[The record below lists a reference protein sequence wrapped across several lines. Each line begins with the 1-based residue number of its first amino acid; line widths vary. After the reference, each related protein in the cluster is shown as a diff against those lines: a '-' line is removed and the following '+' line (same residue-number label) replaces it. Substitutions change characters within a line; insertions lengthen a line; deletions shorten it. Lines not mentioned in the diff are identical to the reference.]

1 MDTGSSASS
10 SQQQQG
16 ADSVDGVPR
25 GARWQQGR
33 QGYRLEPGWRLE
45 PGCRVEQLEEEGEEQ
60 EEASGGGG
68 GVEMGCRVE
77 EEEEQQQQQLEE
89 EAAGI
94 ASCSIS
100 HEGPGGRSKG
110 GSGGGAAEGE
120 RGRGSTFQGD
130 VIGCTPF
137 AFLPESR
144 TAGSL
149 EEESGRTHSW
159 GAEDRTLD
167 ASETSLGA
175 SGRTR
180 ESSRGGGSDEDCSGT
195 ASGTGASD
203 TGSSSSSNGGDGLT
217 QHDAS
222 ETNASDTGSS
232 SSSGDGLTRDNDEG
246 SISLQSATRNSAFT
260 FGYEEDLPDLPLDPA
275 PRNIMQRAASG
286 LRIVELTGSSEEV
299 TASGSGGGSTGSAGS
314 TGSTDSA
321 AADNDDDNDAEGT
334 WDGSSGETSSGGG
347 SETEDST
354 GEGSLSVTIS
364 REGSFE
370 GSSGGGSTA
379 PPSSSAEVSTTADD
393 ELCIDCAAGSAH
405 QPALAVPAP
414 PYTSNHRRRKSS
426 RAADDDAD
434 RGALVPFSSPPPR
447 RKSRGRAPMQP
458 PDAEVAAGAGGRK
471 AGRRRDVVRAGGGGT
486 GTAVKWP
493 YILYISM
500 EAVPGVTLDV
510 WLKKRA
516 HTMLPAPRAHSPAH
530 MAPSG
535 LDGPSAT
542 PYTAIRGGAACAPS
556 ANDGPAV
563 GGGGGGGGRLALC
576 GMERAIFRQI
586 VLGLLH
592 CHSAGIIHRGECKC
606 GGEGSRVRHCPDG
619 PQQGW
624 QQMGEGGALPRAKAP
639 KQKREALSA
648 LPSPHPSCTSEPCS
662 PSLRSKALQHL
673 RYRQRCT
680 GRGAAAQPTP
690 LLRQAGGL
698 WAGCGGSGG
707 GRRGG
712 GGGLRRL
719 LAALLV
725 LLFRSLYRLHPHRR
739 PASTRQAAHVR

>member
-25 GARWQQGR
+25 GARWQQCQ

-45 PGCRVEQLEEEGEEQ
+45 PGCRVAQLEEEGEEP

-68 GVEMGCRVE
+68 GVEMGCRV

-286 LRIVELTGSSEEV
+286 VRIVELTGSSEEV
-299 TASGSGGGSTGSAGS
+299 TASGSRSGDGSGSESSSTDSTGSA
-314 TGSTDSA
+314 
-321 AADNDDDNDAEGT
+321 DNDEGT
-334 WDGSSGETSSGGG
+334 W
-347 SETEDST
+347 
-354 GEGSLSVTIS
+354 
-364 REGSFE
+364 
-370 GSSGGGSTA
+370 
-379 PPSSSAEVSTTADD
+379 
-393 ELCIDCAAGSAH
+393 
-405 QPALAVPAP
+405 Q
-414 PYTSNHRRRKSS
+414 
-426 RAADDDAD
+426 
-434 RGALVPFSSPPPR
+434 
-447 RKSRGRAPMQP
+447 
-458 PDAEVAAGAGGRK
+458 
-471 AGRRRDVVRAGGGGT
+471 
-486 GTAVKWP
+486 
-493 YILYISM
+493 
-500 EAVPGVTLDV
+500 
-510 WLKKRA
+510 
-516 HTMLPAPRAHSPAH
+516 
-530 MAPSG
+530 
-535 LDGPSAT
+535 
-542 PYTAIRGGAACAPS
+542 
-556 ANDGPAV
+556 
-563 GGGGGGGGRLALC
+563 
-576 GMERAIFRQI
+576 
-586 VLGLLH
+586 
-592 CHSAGIIHRGECKC
+592 
-606 GGEGSRVRHCPDG
+606 
-619 PQQGW
+619 
-624 QQMGEGGALPRAKAP
+624 
-639 KQKREALSA
+639 
-648 LPSPHPSCTSEPCS
+648 
-662 PSLRSKALQHL
+662 
-673 RYRQRCT
+673 YRQRC
-680 GRGAAAQPTP
+680 
-690 LLRQAGGL
+690 
-698 WAGCGGSGG
+698 C
-707 GRRGG
+707 
-712 GGGLRRL
+712 
-719 LAALLV
+719 
-725 LLFRSLYRLHPHRR
+725 
-739 PASTRQAAHVR
+739 